1 MTDIADLPP
10 AFELSDDVI
19 VQSIKSI
26 IQKEKFAKSTSLG
39 SDDLTQLQ
47 DITNQL
53 VALVNQNFNPSA
65 FDLEKFNFD
74 FERLPSLYQKNY
86 NDIKKKD
93 IDKFPPFFQLL
104 LLLEYLHTIKHPDYL
119 IKIHWLMIAILLAV
133 RFEARGLSSYYK
145 KVILRFKLAVFSPSD
160 TYSWVWQYLTD
171 GFFEQIQQVETPCYV
186 LTFAE
191 TLNKIATDYIDDVL
205 QPVVI
210 KQRVKRAKQLSTI
223 ATLIEVA
230 FYPKR
235 KRKAEAREKERERE
249 QHQQAQAITQ
259 EEKQL
264 REQNRIQSLAQQ
276 VIQQPF
282 YEDVRYSYYPI
293 KSNQDIE
300 AYQPPIKQQYFL
312 PQLIRSSQSFEND
325 LPITIEEQL
334 DNIEAPVI
342 TYDKSPDVSIRY
354 SVPLQQTE
362 LSVQQLYLS
371 KRDFRFSMD
380 TRLLSAIAYRLVFAR
395 LLFDALQDDPSF
407 DTEKRCAS
415 LLLFSLITAMPVQTL
430 IQPHFIRTCS
440 LFDIKKTQATLVSQ
454 LGITKRQIEQVHLM
468 FENNSDWVKLP
479 LPVWLV
485 QFLLPPRNLPTLID
499 INEYLARLRQ
509 QIGLPYLSIH
519 RIETALEAVLTRHI
533 EGSNSHIS
541 ALICRTP
548 AVDAPAIF
556 YSSHSN
562 SELVAHYQNALA
574 WLDSDSKLD
583 LSYFARRTDNVTGS
597 GFALTLQ
604 SVQWLMKELKWWVLD
619 ADNAVILFNRFSAY
633 SWLVLCVLTGI
644 RPNNALGNIREID
657 TDMGWLQVCDK
668 PNKDVKNHRLVP
680 LCDSLIEH
688 LEVYQRFL
696 ANFRLKTLNKPRIS
710 RTLQLIHTQEVDVTL
725 LNFVN
730 ETYDNLV
737 AIRRG
742 DIYRLTQEFVNM
754 NPYWCRHFVRTQ
766 LEKRKT
772 PMHLI
777 NSVIGH
783 EKNNQEALGEYSSAS
798 NQDIHSV
805 SQPLQDL
812 AIELGLN
819 AQHDWFTQVQQ
830 QLNHL

>member
-19 VQSIKSI
+19 VQSINSI
-26 IQKEKFAKSTSLG
+26 FQKEKFAKSTSLG
-39 SDDLTQLQ
+39 SDDLTRLQ
-47 DITNQL
+47 DVANQL
-53 VALVNQNFNPSA
+53 VALVNQNFNPSE
-65 FDLEKFNFD
+65 FDLEKFSLD
-74 FERLPSLYQKNY
+74 FERLPRLYQKNY

-93 IDKFPPFFQLL
+93 INEFPPFFQLL
-104 LLLEYLHTIKHPDYL
+104 LLLEYLHITQKPDYL
-119 IKIHWLMIAILLAV
+119 VKIHWLMIAILLAV
-133 RFEARGLSSYYK
+133 RFKARGLSSYYK

-160 TYSWVWQYLTD
+160 TYSWVWQYLTNN
-171 GFFEQIQQVETPCYV
+171 FFEQIQQVEASCYV
-186 LTFAE
+186 LTFVE
-191 TLNKIATDYIDDVL
+191 RLNQIATDYIDDVL
-205 QPVVI
+205 QPVPI
-210 KQRVKRAKQLSTI
+210 KQRVKRAKQLTDI
-223 ATLIEVA
+223 ATSIEVA

-235 KRKAEAREKERERE
+235 KRKAEARERQRDRE
-249 QHQQAQAITQ
+249 QYQRAQAITQ

-276 VIQQPF
+276 AIQQPF
-282 YEDVRYSYYPI
+282 FEDVRYSYYPV
-293 KSNQDIE
+293 KNNQDIE

-312 PQLIRSSQSFEND
+312 PPLFQGMLSADDN
-325 LPITIEEQL
+325 LPITTEELL
-334 DNIEAPVI
+334 DNIESPI
-342 TYDKSPDVSIRY
+342 TTYAKPPSTSIRY

-395 LLFDALQDDPSF
+395 LLFDASGDDPSF

-415 LLLFSLITAMPVQTL
+415 LLLLSLITAMPVQTL

-440 LFDIKKTQATLVSQ
+440 LFDIKKTQVTLISQ
-454 LGITKRQIEQVHLM
+454 LGITKRQIEQPHLS
-468 FENNSDWVKLP
+468 FENDSDWVKLP
-479 LPVWLV
+479 LPVWLI
-485 QFLLPPRNLPTLID
+485 QYLLPPKNLPTLMD
-499 INEYLARLRQ
+499 INDYLARLRE

-541 ALICRTP
+541 ALVCRTP

-562 SELVAHYQNALA
+562 SELVSHYQNALA

-604 SVQWLMKELKWWVLD
+604 SVQWLMKELKGWVLD

-696 ANFRLKTLNKPRIS
+696 ANFRLKTLNKPKIS

-805 SQPLQDL
+805 SQPLQ
-812 AIELGLN
+812 AIAVELGLN